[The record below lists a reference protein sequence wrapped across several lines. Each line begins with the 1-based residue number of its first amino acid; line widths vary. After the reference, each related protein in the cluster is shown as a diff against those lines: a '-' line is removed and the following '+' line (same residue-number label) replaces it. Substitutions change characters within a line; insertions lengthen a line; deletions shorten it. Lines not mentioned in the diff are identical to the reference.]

1 LNNFSQPNGLL
12 LKGTSKGALFL
23 PEVWEM
29 ADYRDM
35 ILSKAYKVIPAV
47 DYHRVSN
54 ELRKKEE
61 GSFILYEVMI
71 KENEKGTV
79 TSK

>member
-29 ADYRDM
+29 TDFRNL
-35 ILSKAYKVIPAV
+35 IISKAFKAILRI

>member
-1 LNNFSQPNGLL
+1 
-12 LKGTSKGALFL
+12 
-23 PEVWEM
+23 M